1 MSRAVR
7 ALRGATTV
15 EADEPAQIR
24 AAARELFPAILAE
37 NSVSFDDLISVFVTT
52 TPDIVSMFPAT
63 AFREEC
69 GLDDVPLMGAVEAD
83 VAGGTPLAIRVM
95 VHCIS
100 DVARSDVRHIFQGR
114 AAAMRPD
121 LLPDSPTEP
130 AS

>member
-1 MSRAVR
+1 MSQSVR

-15 EADEPAQIR
+15 EADDPAQIR
-24 AAARELFPAILAE
+24 AAARDLLPAMLAE
-37 NSVSFDDLISVFVTT
+37 NGVTIDDLISVFVTT
-52 TPDIVSMFPAT
+52 TPDLVSMFPAT

-95 VHCIS
+95 VHCTT
-100 DVARSDVRHIFQGR
+100 DLGRAEVRHIFQGR

-121 LLPDSPTEP
+121 LLPEAPP
-130 AS
+130 G

>member
-1 MSRAVR
+1 MSSSVR

-24 AAARELFPAILAE
+24 AAARELLPVILSQ
-37 NSVSFDDLISVFVTT
+37 NGVSPEDLISVFVTT

-83 VAGGTPLAIRVM
+83 VTGGTPLAIRVM
-95 VHCIS
+95 VHCHS
-100 DVARSDVRHIFQGR
+100 DLDRGDVRHVFQGR

-121 LLPDSPTEP
+121 LGPE
-130 AS
+130 ASS

>member
-1 MSRAVR
+1 MSRSVR

-15 EADEPAQIR
+15 EADDPTQIR
-24 AAARELFPAILAE
+24 AAARALLPAILDE
-37 NSVSFDDLISVFVTT
+37 NGVDPADLISVFVTT

-83 VAGGTPLAIRVM
+83 VIGGTPLAIRVM
-95 VHCIS
+95 VHCHS
-100 DVARSDVRHIFQGR
+100 GLSRAEVRHIFQGR

-121 LLPDSPTEP
+121 LRPDGS
-130 AS
+130 A